1 MNSST
6 LFLMLFTLSLILI
19 SHAPMSTLGITL
31 YESLCDQAGQDKAR
45 CLEVLQAEP
54 QIVGAKDSVEL
65 CKLVLELGLKKGLE
79 AQTFLKE
86 AMKTNPS
93 PAIMQCATTLYDG
106 TIGSFKSSLGELSE
120 DGLTANYD
128 AKVAGDGPTTCD
140 TALSNAN
147 IINPS
152 ISALNKDILLISK
165 LAYLATDNLPD
176 NP

>member
-6 LFLMLFTLSLILI
+6 LFLLSFTLSLILI
-19 SHAPMSTLGITL
+19 SPLPTLGTSL
-31 YESLCDQAGQDKAR
+31 YESLCDNAGVDKAR
-45 CLEVLQAEP
+45 CLEVLKGEP

-93 PAIMQCATTLYDG
+93 PAIMQCATTFYDG

>member
-45 CLEVLQAEP
+45 CLEVLQTEP
-54 QIVGAKDSVEL
+54 QIVGAKDNVEL
-65 CKLVLELGLKKGLE
+65 CKLILEFGLKKGLE
-79 AQTFLKE
+79 AQRFLKD
-86 AMKTNPS
+86 AMMTTPS
-93 PAIMQCATTLYDG
+93 PAIVQCATSFYDG
-106 TIGSFKSSLGELSE
+106 TIGSFKSSLSELAE
-120 DGLTANYD
+120 DGQTANYD

-140 TALSNAN
+140 IALSNAK
-147 IINPS
+147 IVNPT

-165 LAYLATDNLPD
+165 LAFLATDKLP
-176 NP
+176 